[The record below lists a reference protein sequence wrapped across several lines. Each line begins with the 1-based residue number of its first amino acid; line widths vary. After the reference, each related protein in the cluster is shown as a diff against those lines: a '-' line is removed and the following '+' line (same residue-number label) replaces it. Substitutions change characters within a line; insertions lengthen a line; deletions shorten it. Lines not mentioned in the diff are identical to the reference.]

1 MLFLRYAS
9 KFIEAF
15 VSMKEVVAN
24 YGNWI

>member
-24 YGNWI
+24 YGN